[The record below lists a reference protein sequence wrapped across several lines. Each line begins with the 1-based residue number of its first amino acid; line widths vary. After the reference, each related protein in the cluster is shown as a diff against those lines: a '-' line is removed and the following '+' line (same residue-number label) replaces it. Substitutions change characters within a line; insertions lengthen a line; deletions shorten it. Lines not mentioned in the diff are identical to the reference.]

1 MQPVLDTNPET
12 KVYSRK
18 PEAMGVQL
26 AMDKPDAPWADIR
39 VRQALQM
46 AINNEEIAEEFFS
59 GYTEPTPWPTF
70 GDLVVG
76 FTTPFEDWPEE
87 SKKHYTY
94 DPEAARQLLTDAGY
108 ADGFQF
114 DLWLYPPRVGEMA
127 TLLQSYLADI
137 GVTMNLV
144 SMDYAVFHARVRNLE
159 VDHASMWYPACSQGD
174 PSGRVPRMRSDSPGN
189 TQKWD
194 DANLDAMVDDALAT
208 LDYEDWQRKV
218 MAITDYVRDQHWT
231 IVTPCAVHLVAVQPW
246 VNSFS
251 GEWMLGVY
259 HIGPVYARI
268 WLDQD
273 LKKNMGY

>member
-1 MQPVLDTNPET
+1 M
-12 KVYSRK
+12 R
-18 PEAMGVQL
+18 ACG
-26 AMDKPDAPWADIR
+26 
-39 VRQALQM
+39 
-46 AINNEEIAEEFFS
+46 
-59 GYTEPTPWPTF
+59 TP
-70 GDLVVG
+70 LVV
-76 FTTPFEDWPEE
+76 
-87 SKKHYTY
+87 
-94 DPEAARQLLTDAGY
+94 
-108 ADGFQF
+108 
-114 DLWLYPPRVGEMA
+114 
-127 TLLQSYLADI
+127 
-137 GVTMNLV
+137 
-144 SMDYAVFHARVRNLE
+144 
-159 VDHASMWYPACSQGD
+159 QGD

-251 GEWMLGVY
+251 GEWQLGVY
-259 HIGPVYARI
+259 QIGPIYARI